1 MGCEITTKMNP
12 MDEIIDNLY
21 LGDFNSAN
29 NINKLK
35 ELGIKN
41 VLTILEDSYIKYN
54 ESDNINHKTII
65 VYDSVQENI
74 IKHFGECLNFI
85 KGDNKILV
93 HCAAGISRSATVVVA
108 YLMWNK

>member
-35 ELGIKN
+35 EK
-41 VLTILEDSYIKYN
+41 
-54 ESDNINHKTII
+54 
-65 VYDSVQENI
+65 NI
-74 IKHFGECLNFI
+74 IKRIGANKNGYWEII
-85 KGDNKILV
+85 K
-93 HCAAGISRSATVVVA
+93 
-108 YLMWNK
+108 